1 MNQKKN
7 FLTAE
12 WRKLMMA
19 NYAIDPS
26 ILLPYLPANTQ
37 LDLWNNTCYVSLI
50 GFLFTNT
57 KIKGVKVPFHSTFE
71 EVNLRF
77 YVTYQENGI
86 IKRGVVFLKEIVPK
100 PAITLVAN
108 TVYGEHYATL
118 PMSHTWQEN
127 QNHIEVAYRFKQKKW
142 QEMRVTA
149 SIPPHKIE
157 SGSEAEFITEHYW
170 GYTKRK
176 DGTVSG
182 YEVAHPIWDIYTVT
196 SYTIDVDF
204 ETVYGKDFSF
214 LNTATPTSVFLA
226 EGSAIEVRE
235 GGVV

>member
-12 WRKLMMA
+12 WRKLIMA

-26 ILLPYLPANTQ
+26 LLLPYLPANTQ
-37 LDLWNNTCYVSLI
+37 LDLWNGACYVSLI

-77 YVTYQENGI
+77 YVTYNDHGTVR
-86 IKRGVVFLKEIVPK
+86 RGVVFLKEIVPK

-108 TVYGEHYATL
+108 TFYGEHYQTL
-118 PMSHTWQEN
+118 PMAHSWQ
-127 QNHIEVAYRFKQKKW
+127 QHGKTLEVAYRFKQQNW
-142 QEMRVTA
+142 QELSVTA
-149 SIPPHKIE
+149 QLPSHAIAP
-157 SGSEAEFITEHYW
+157 GSEAEFITEHYW

-176 DGTVSG
+176 NGRVSG
-182 YEVAHPIWDIYTVT
+182 YEVAHPVWDTYPVLDYAIE
-196 SYTIDVDF
+196 VDF
-204 ETVYGKDFSF
+204 GQLYGHEFEF
-214 LNTATPTSVFLA
+214 LRQATPTSVFLA
-226 EGSAIEVRE
+226 EGSAIEVKE
-235 GGVV
+235 GGFL